1 MLQVQPINLVSSCT
15 SCVLVPYKIKSVYV
29 RNLSPAV
36 SPKIEDEFKNFGR
49 IRLDGVVIR
58 SHKDVGVCY
67 AFVEFEDMTGVHN
80 AVKEDKYTLK
90 NEDQT
95 VTSLLEEEFSNY
107 PYHAFF
113 FRGWFISSTATSCFP
128 IRNTKRSLPPKAKNL
143 VVVWGLRAFVFG
155 VYFYTM
161 NGYKI
166 FSYQKEQVKERL

>member
-1 MLQVQPINLVSSCT
+1 
-15 SCVLVPYKIKSVYV
+15 
-29 RNLSPAV
+29 
-36 SPKIEDEFKNFGR
+36 
-49 IRLDGVVIR
+49 
-58 SHKDVGVCY
+58 
-67 AFVEFEDMTGVHN
+67 MTGVHN
-80 AVKEDKYTLK
+80 AVK
-90 NEDQT
+90 
-95 VTSLLEEEFSNY
+95 FSNY

-166 FSYQKEQVKERL
+166 FSHQKEQVKERL